1 MEMASTS
8 AFSQDKNTGMMVLKR
23 KSTLKNAQK
32 SLFRASAPMKMEI
45 YDDITIYENQN
56 IAESSKSAPKME
68 MSNEP
73 KEIKPPPIP
82 KKKRVKVDP

>member
-1 MEMASTS
+1 
-8 AFSQDKNTGMMVLKR
+8 MVLKR

-56 IAESSKSAPKME
+56 IAEYVFAYLEKLMIICNIYVLQRN
-68 MSNEP
+68 MSF
-73 KEIKPPPIP
+73 
-82 KKKRVKVDP
+82 V